1 MIQVRD
7 RELGYDPSWSRR
19 HQNVGLLKNMMA
31 AALDRQ
37 GHLRKRQDSLV
48 MMGWYDGNGSGSWGW
63 VGMIGMS
70 VFWLA
75 LLGII
80 VFALFKPLSGS
91 AGRTEDRAIV
101 LLRERFARGEIT
113 VEQFDQARQTLMGSS
128 DS

>member
-1 MIQVRD
+1 
-7 RELGYDPSWSRR
+7 
-19 HQNVGLLKNMMA
+19 
-31 AALDRQ
+31 
-37 GHLRKRQDSLV
+37 
-48 MMGWYDGNGSGSWGW
+48 MMGWYDGNGSGIWGW